1 MGLQEKI
8 AAEVDSQEERL
19 KKEVE
24 EARQKKIEE
33 MQAMTAEINMIRQKA
48 YSFEELMEFLRMLHE
63 AGGDEVVAQYLLIYG
78 EVSKIDDSIEELE
91 FIEDALCSY
100 DDEFMFGFQEGRKY
114 PEHERLLRRKKELLK
129 KRNSLT
135 NTIGMMDNSMF
146 GFRKH
151 HSKYRRY

>member
-8 AAEVDSQEERL
+8 AAEVDSREERL
-19 KKEVE
+19 KKELE

-33 MQAMTAEINMIRQKA
+33 MQAMTDEIDMIRKKV
-48 YSFEELMEFLRMLHE
+48 YSFDELIEYLKLLHE
-63 AGGDEVVAQYLLIYG
+63 VGGDDAVVQYLLIFG

-100 DDEFMFGFQEGRKY
+100 DDEFMLGFQEGRKY